1 VDNKSNGVRHCTEN
15 TEDPFSP
22 IFFYF
27 FTFIC
32 LQQPSAALICLHLP
46 SAAFISLHLP
56 SLERLQK
63 GSLAGFLREGAG
75 LAGEN

>member
-1 VDNKSNGVRHCTEN
+1 VDNKSNGGRHCTEN

-22 IFFYF
+22 IFFIF
-27 FTFIC
+27 F
-32 LQQPSAALICLHLP
+32 CLHLP

-63 GSLAGFLREGAG
+63 GSLAEFLREGAG

>member
-32 LQQPSAALICLHLP
+32 LQQPSAAFIC
-46 SAAFISLHLP
+46 LHLP